1 MLQHRVCVC
10 VCAYEKT
17 QSLTH
22 YCSYALTYTAGS
34 YGTWPT
40 VRGAALRGLRG
51 PLRGQE
57 SGGEAER
64 RWVRAQ
70 RGGAQTSG
78 GLTEGGG
85 ENEEA
90 VESRAGGAA
99 QRAASDR

>member
-10 VCAYEKT
+10 VCAHEKT

-40 VRGAALRGLRG
+40 VRGAAEG
-51 PLRGQE
+51 GQE